1 MIWKRCLGLAAA
13 CAVAHPLMA
22 QGTAPANDSGATAW
36 MLTSTTLVLL
46 MVPGL
51 AMFYGGLVR
60 TKNVLG
66 TMMHSYAA
74 MAVVG
79 VLWAVVGYAL
89 SFGPNALGGLIGW
102 DSKLFLLRGID
113 HTILP
118 AGIPEYA
125 FAMFQGKFAIIT
137 PALIAGA
144 VAERISFRGWLAFIT
159 LWVLFV
165 YCPLC
170 HWVWA
175 PDGYFFNL
183 GAKGAIDFAGGTV
196 VHISSG
202 AGGLALALFLG
213 ARHGY
218 PKTAMAPN
226 NLTFTLLGAGLLWV
240 GWFGF
245 NAGSSVASNL
255 ETARALTVTQ
265 VAAATGALTWIL
277 IETIRDDKATSLG
290 MASGILAGLVVIT
303 PAAGVVQVGGAIA
316 LGAIAACC
324 CYGMILL
331 KNRLGYDDSLDAF
344 GIHGTGGIVGALG
357 LTFFIRD
364 AWWVEAGA
372 KVPGWGILAQLRV
385 QGFAVLCTILFSVV
399 MTLIIAA
406 LVQKF
411 IGFRVSEAVEKTGLD
426 HELHGERA
434 YGLNNLN

>member
-1 MIWKRCLGLAAA
+1 MTWKRCLGLAAA

-22 QGTAPANDSGATAW
+22 QGAPPANDSGATAW

-372 KVPGWGILAQLRV
+372 KVPGWGILSQLRV
-385 QGFAVLCTILFSVV
+385 QGFAVLCTILFSVL